1 MLALVMLLWAGNAI
15 VGRAVR
21 DDIPPFSLA
30 LGRWTGA
37 LVFLLPLAWRK
48 VRSDWATARKNW
60 GKILLLGSVGV
71 ASFNAFLY
79 SGLKSTTAANAL
91 LIQAGIPLLVLLFD
105 WVLFRSRP
113 VLVQMSGVVVSA
125 VGVMTIVF
133 RADWAALWS
142 LSFGQGDALVV
153 CAVVAWSL
161 YTTLLRLRPPIHPL
175 SFLAL
180 TFAVGAIA
188 MLPLAIAEWQTEAIR
203 LTPRLVGGVAYVA
216 ILPSLVAYFLFNA
229 AVAQIGA
236 AAAGQT
242 ISLQPILGAL
252 LAVFLLGEELR
263 SYHGAGMVLIVVG
276 IALPLVFKP
285 RPTVE
290 RGRTGPR

>member
-1 MLALVMLLWAGNAI
+1 MLALVMLLWAGNSI

-30 LGRWTGA
+30 LGRWSGA
-37 LVFLLPLAWRK
+37 LALLLPIAWRR
-48 VRSDWATARKNW
+48 VRADWEIVEKNW
-60 GKILLLGSVGV
+60 RSILLLGTIGI

-79 SGLKSTTAANAL
+79 SGLGSTTAANAL

-105 WVLFRSRP
+105 WLLFRSRP
-113 VLVQMSGVVVSA
+113 HLAQMIGVLVSA
-125 VGVMTIVF
+125 VGVTTIVF

-142 LSFGQGDALVV
+142 LSFNRGDALVV

-180 TFAVGAIA
+180 TFLVGAVA
-188 MLPLAIAEWQTEAIR
+188 MLPLAIVEWQTQTIR
-203 LTPRLVGGVAYVA
+203 LTPRLLGGVAYVA
-216 ILPSLVAYFLFNA
+216 VLPSIVAYFLFNK
-229 AVAQIGA
+229 AVAEIGA

-252 LAVFLLGEELR
+252 LAVFVLAEELR
-263 SYHGAGMVLIVVG
+263 SYHLAGMLLIVGG
-276 IALPLVFKP
+276 IAVPLVFQ
-285 RPTVE
+285 RRQTVD
-290 RGRTGPR
+290 RGRAAP